1 MTRYDLELHQMNV
14 KTAYL
19 NGDLEEEV
27 YMDQLKSFIT
37 TWKEN
42 FVCKL
47 KKLIYGLKQA
57 SRQWYL
63 KFNDTILSY
72 GFVENIVNRCIYM
85 KVSGSKF
92 IILVPYVDDILIA
105 ANDIVL
111 LHDVNKFLSNKFE
124 MKDMGDAS
132 YVIRIEI
139 FRERSQGVLGLTT
152 KSYIKKVLERF
163 RMKSC
168 SSGIVP
174 IQKRDK
180 FSQMQCP
187 NNDLEWK
194 EMESIPYASVVGSLM
209 YIQTCTWSETS
220 FVVKIFSRYQSD
232 LGMDH

>member
-1 MTRYDLELHQMNV
+1 
-14 KTAYL
+14 
-19 NGDLEEEV
+19 
-27 YMDQLKSFIT
+27 
-37 TWKEN
+37 
-42 FVCKL
+42 
-47 KKLIYGLKQA
+47 
-57 SRQWYL
+57 
-63 KFNDTILSY
+63 
-72 GFVENIVNRCIYM
+72 M

-187 NNDLEWK
+187 NNDLE
-194 EMESIPYASVVGSLM
+194 
-209 YIQTCTWSETS
+209 
-220 FVVKIFSRYQSD
+220 
-232 LGMDH
+232 